1 MTIFWLE
8 PKRTYMP
15 GADLAW
21 PESAPVLRTSENSA
35 SKHEFKKSFF
45 FCKSSILLSTQ
56 DPPPK
61 KKKSFRVDVVALC
74 AGISTLSATR
84 IISHSR
90 PAARILWHTTTTTS
104 LGHALCLFLHSDYTT
119 DGLQQ
124 LSFTNI
130 LSGSVA
136 ERQFVNMGSGSN
148 FFSSSEIKIDS
159 QCCGSEASWVFFA
172 GAGLKVRLRSGWEKG
187 KRAAAQWYTYIFC
200 CYWFQSLKS
209 T

>member
-61 KKKSFRVDVVALC
+61 KKNPSEWMWLPCVL
-74 AGISTLSATR
+74 GSP
-84 IISHSR
+84 HSR
-90 PAARILWHTTTTTS
+90 PP
-104 LGHALCLFLHSDYTT
+104 G
-119 DGLQQ
+119 
-124 LSFTNI
+124 
-130 LSGSVA
+130 
-136 ERQFVNMGSGSN
+136 
-148 FFSSSEIKIDS
+148 
-159 QCCGSEASWVFFA
+159 
-172 GAGLKVRLRSGWEKG
+172 
-187 KRAAAQWYTYIFC
+187 
-200 CYWFQSLKS
+200 
-209 T
+209 

>member
-1 MTIFWLE
+1 M
-8 PKRTYMP
+8 
-15 GADLAW
+15 
-21 PESAPVLRTSENSA
+21 
-35 SKHEFKKSFF
+35 
-45 FCKSSILLSTQ
+45 
-56 DPPPK
+56 
-61 KKKSFRVDVVALC
+61 DVVALC

-104 LGHALCLFLHSDYTT
+104 LGQALCLFLHSDYTT

-136 ERQFVNMGSGSN
+136 ERQFINMGSGSN

-159 QCCGSEASWVFFA
+159 QCCGSEAGWVFFA
-172 GAGLKVRLRSGWEKG
+172 TRFESPAPVWMRKREKSSCAVIYLYFLLLLISIFKIYLK
-187 KRAAAQWYTYIFC
+187 AN
-200 CYWFQSLKS
+200 
-209 T
+209 